1 MTRRRRGAVPVTVLS
16 LLLASLAGLGS
27 APPVAAAEYTLVTA
41 STYEVRP
48 ADGEIAVTV
57 DITFTNTTPDPEG
70 QFSVFPEILLALHD
84 AATGVSASD
93 AEGDLPVAVAV
104 DERGVNV
111 ATIELREGLRYEQ
124 TAELEL
130 RYVLADGADPQLRV
144 RPSVVVFP
152 AWSFGTAG
160 TVAVTLP
167 SGYEVRVDGDPLS
180 EESGRLVSG
189 EIADPSRWLAL
200 VTATRPSDTA
210 TFDATVPLS
219 GGTVDLQV
227 RSFSD
232 DTAWG
237 ERTLDVVER
246 ALPLIEEEIGL
257 PYPRVGTLV
266 LVEAVPTV
274 SSAFAESTGSG
285 DEILVAFDQPPFTAI
300 HQLAHVWLGA
310 DLIEARWIREGLASD
325 VAARVATELGLD
337 LPYDPAAEA
346 TNRSA
351 AGFPLDA
358 WSPSADAAADA
369 YGHAA
374 SWALIGELRQMVG
387 DEALRTTLARIASST
402 GPYETGDPEASAERG
417 VPVEPLTSRSILDQL
432 ETVTGARDLAA
443 AFASRV
449 FSEADAALL
458 APRADARAAFDGL
471 LVAAGS
477 WGAPDPV
484 RGAME
489 AWSFDDARG
498 LISDALT
505 WLSERDDLLG
515 AMDAAGLAA
524 PDRLQQAYRSFG
536 GGAEAHDELEAERGV
551 VDAYVAAV
559 AEVNA
564 PRSFL
569 ARAGLVGGPDP
580 AQRLT
585 VANGRF
591 ADGDLRGAIEAIGEA
606 QAIVASAETGGLIRI
621 LSVLLVVVILGAG
634 AVVLIRRRASYT
646 AGP

>member
-1 MTRRRRGAVPVTVLS
+1 MVLA
-16 LLLASLAGLGS
+16 LLLS
-27 APPVAAAEYTLVTA
+27 ALPGVAPVSPVAAAEYTLVTA

-57 DITFTNTTPDPEG
+57 EITFTNTTPDPEG

-84 AATGVSASD
+84 AAADVSATD
-93 AEGDLPVAVAV
+93 AQGDLPVTVAV
-104 DERGVNV
+104 DDRGVNV
-111 ATIELREGLRYEQ
+111 AAIELREGVRYEE

-160 TVAVTLP
+160 TVAVALP
-167 SGYEVRVDGDPLS
+167 GGYEVRVDGDPLS
-180 EESGRLVSG
+180 EEAGRLVSG
-189 EIADPSRWLAL
+189 EIGDPSHWLAL

-210 TFDATVPLS
+210 VFDATVPLS

-266 LVEAVPTV
+266 LVEAVPAV
-274 SSAFAESTGSG
+274 ASAFAESTGSG
-285 DEILVAFDQPPFTAI
+285 DEILVAFDQPPFTAL
-300 HQLAHVWLGA
+300 HQLAHVWLDA
-310 DLIEARWIREGLASD
+310 ELVEARWIREGMASD
-325 VAARVATELGLD
+325 VAARVAAELDLD

-346 TNRSA
+346 TTRAGA
-351 AGFPLDA
+351 AFALDA
-358 WSPSADAAADA
+358 WSSSPDAAADA

-374 SWALIGELRQMVG
+374 SWSLIGELRAMVG
-387 DEALRTTLARIASST
+387 DEALQTTLARVASSI
-402 GPYETGDPEASAERG
+402 GPYEAGDPGAPAENG
-417 VPVEPLTSRSILDQL
+417 VPIEPLTSRSFLDQL
-432 ETVTGARDLAA
+432 ETVTGARDLAP

-449 FSEADAALL
+449 FSEADSALL
-458 APRADARAAFDGL
+458 APRAEARAAFDGL
-471 LVAAGS
+471 LAAAGS

-489 AWSFDDARG
+489 AWSFVDARG
-498 LISDALT
+498 LISDALA
-505 WLSERDDLLG
+505 WLEGRDELLA
-515 AMDAAGLAA
+515 AMEAAGLAA

-536 GGAEAHDELEAERGV
+536 GGAEAYDELGAERAV
-551 VDAYVAAV
+551 VEAYGAAA

-591 ADGDLRGAIEAIGEA
+591 ADGDLRGATEAIGEA

-621 LSVLLVVVILGAG
+621 LSLLLVVVILCAG
-634 AVVLIRRRASYT
+634 AVILIRRRSSYT

>member
-1 MTRRRRGAVPVTVLS
+1 MRPRRAAAPVMVLA
-16 LLLASLAGLGS
+16 LLLTALPGAGTVS
-27 APPVAAAEYTLVTA
+27 PVAAAEYTLVTA

-48 ADGEIAVTV
+48 AEGEIAVTV
-57 DITFTNTTPDPEG
+57 EITFTNTTPDPEG

-84 AATGVSASD
+84 TAADISATD
-93 AEGDLPVAVAV
+93 AEGDLPVEVAV

-111 ATIELREGLRYEQ
+111 AAIELREGVRYEE

-144 RPSVVVFP
+144 RPSVIVFP

-160 TVAVTLP
+160 TVAVALP
-167 SGYEVRVDGDPLS
+167 GGYEVRVDGDPLS
-180 EESGRLVSG
+180 ESAGRLVSG
-189 EIADPSRWLAL
+189 DITDPSRWLAL
-200 VTATRPSDTA
+200 VTATRPADTTA
-210 TFDATVPLS
+210 FDATVPLS

-227 RSFSD
+227 RSFAD
-232 DTAWG
+232 DAAWG
-237 ERTLDVVER
+237 ERTLDVIER
-246 ALPLIEEEIGL
+246 ALPLLEEEIGL

-285 DEILVAFDQPPFTAI
+285 DEILVAFDQPPFTAL
-300 HQLAHVWLGA
+300 HQLAHVWLDA
-310 DLIEARWIREGLASD
+310 ELIETRWIREGLASD
-325 VAARVATELGLD
+325 VAARVATELDLD
-337 LPYDPAAEA
+337 LPFDPAAEA
-346 TNRSA
+346 TNRA
-351 AGFPLDA
+351 AAAFPLDA

-374 SWALIGELRQMVG
+374 SWSLIGELRAMVG
-387 DEALRTTLARIASST
+387 DEALRTTLARIASSI
-402 GPYETGDPEASAERG
+402 GPYETGDPEAPAENG
-417 VPVEPLTSRSILDQL
+417 VPVEPLTSRSFLDQL

-443 AFASRV
+443 AFANRV

-458 APRADARAAFDGL
+458 APRADARASFDGL

-489 AWSFDDARG
+489 EWSFAEARG
-498 LISDALT
+498 LISDALA
-505 WLSERDDLLG
+505 WLGERDDLLD
-515 AMDAAGLAA
+515 AMEAAGLAA

-536 GGAEAHDELEAERGV
+536 GGSEAHDELEAERAV
-551 VDAYVAAV
+551 VEAYGAA
-559 AEVNA
+559 AADVNA

-606 QAIVASAETGGLIRI
+606 QAIVASAETGGLVRL
-621 LSVLLVVVILGAG
+621 LSVLIVVVLLGAG
-634 AVVLIRRRASYT
+634 AVVLMRRRSAYT